1 MHRFECMNKHSEWCW
16 YTQVTIHVHH
26 LPSDNWLF
34 FWHGCHRP
42 TAPAACVVSRCSR
55 LQCPS
60 GKAWH
65 LVIRTCIVWM
75 NLRWTPRMQL
85 QSVFVSMINVC
96 FYVIWFLFFW
106 ILYWLSLI
114 SWFFHS
120 DPEVDCHRSCHFY
133 MARPAQPSRLAR
145 AGVISAIHVL
155 SLRGSL
161 EGNVW

>member
-1 MHRFECMNKHSEWCW
+1 MNDADTDRSR
-16 YTQVTIHVHH
+16 YTSIIFHQTTG
-26 LPSDNWLF
+26 PF

-60 GKAWH
+60 GKACH
-65 LVIRTCIVWM
+65 LVTRTCIVWM

-85 QSVFVSMINVC
+85 QSMFVSMINAC

-106 ILYWLSLI
+106 IIYWLSLI
-114 SWFFHS
+114 SCFFHNY
-120 DPEVDCHRSCHFY
+120 PEVDCHRSCHFY
-133 MARPAQPSRLAR
+133 MARPAQPSQLAR